1 MDQLKGT
8 FNDIKGP
15 ITDIIADNSETID
28 DKGKLGIKVV
38 FGVLALIDV
47 VMAAFMLLLC
57 FCSGKMCNKCCCCR
71 CLFKLFTHILWN
83 LLALLMIIVFI
94 VGTLFALIGKVGSDA
109 MSILSYVLS
118 EDNIGEGGDGVFI
131 DQLGENKKYLTRC
144 LIGDGKIEKELGL
157 GDSGI
162 SSFEGIKTAEKQI
175 DDSKKIFIENKDY
188 RTYNFYKEELE
199 KRDNLSTE
207 KLCLI
212 EENANIDFQ
221 NIDENTPGILSFF
234 KTLTELNQAIQSNN
248 KQDSWSVE
256 EGDNSKSCSADNTND
271 QTSYSGSTNFN
282 PKYCH
287 PNNRYW
293 IKSLTDIPDI
303 SGRAKIIGDTL
314 TFIENAKKNTNSAN
328 DYLKIINDL
337 KDKYEIYLDA
347 YIVAL
352 DKFKST
358 INKIT
363 SQLNEYTGD
372 SGLFSFVKC
381 TFITTNLKIILK
393 YIKEIFGGDIYTI
406 GVCLILVGCS
416 LALAISFT
424 ILFIIIIN
432 VSIDSHKK

>member
-188 RTYNFYKEELE
+188 RTYNFYKEE
-199 KRDNLSTE
+199 
-207 KLCLI
+207 
-212 EENANIDFQ
+212 
-221 NIDENTPGILSFF
+221 
-234 KTLTELNQAIQSNN
+234 
-248 KQDSWSVE
+248 
-256 EGDNSKSCSADNTND
+256 
-271 QTSYSGSTNFN
+271 
-282 PKYCH
+282 
-287 PNNRYW
+287 
-293 IKSLTDIPDI
+293 
-303 SGRAKIIGDTL
+303 
-314 TFIENAKKNTNSAN
+314 
-328 DYLKIINDL
+328 
-337 KDKYEIYLDA
+337 
-347 YIVAL
+347 
-352 DKFKST
+352 
-358 INKIT
+358 
-363 SQLNEYTGD
+363 
-372 SGLFSFVKC
+372 
-381 TFITTNLKIILK
+381 
-393 YIKEIFGGDIYTI
+393 
-406 GVCLILVGCS
+406 
-416 LALAISFT
+416 
-424 ILFIIIIN
+424 
-432 VSIDSHKK
+432 

>member
-1 MDQLKGT
+1 
-8 FNDIKGP
+8 
-15 ITDIIADNSETID
+15 
-28 DKGKLGIKVV
+28 
-38 FGVLALIDV
+38 
-47 VMAAFMLLLC
+47 
-57 FCSGKMCNKCCCCR
+57 
-71 CLFKLFTHILWN
+71 
-83 LLALLMIIVFI
+83 MIIVFI

-144 LIGDGKIEKELGL
+144 LIGDGKIVEELGL
-157 GDSGI
+157 GDTSI
-162 SSFEGIKTAEKQI
+162 SSFDDIKKAEKQI
-175 DDSKKIFIENKDY
+175 ADSKKIFIENKDY
-188 RTYNFYKEELE
+188 RTYKFYKEELN
-199 KRDNLSTE
+199 KRDHLSAE

-212 EENANIDFQ
+212 KEDADVDFQ
-221 NIDENTPGILSFF
+221 NINMNSPDILSFF

-372 SGLFSFVKC
+372 SGLFSFAKC
-381 TFITTNLKIILK
+381 SFIGTNIKIILK
-393 YIKEIFGGDIYTI
+393 YIKEVFAGDIYTI

-416 LALAISFT
+416 LALAIPFT
-424 ILFIIIIN
+424 IFLIILIN
-432 VSIDSHKK
+432 ISIDYNKKES